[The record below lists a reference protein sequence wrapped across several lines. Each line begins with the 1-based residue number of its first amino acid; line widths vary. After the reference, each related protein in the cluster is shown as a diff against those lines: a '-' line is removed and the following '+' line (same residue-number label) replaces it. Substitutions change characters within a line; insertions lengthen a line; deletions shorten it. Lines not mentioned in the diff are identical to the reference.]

1 MDLKIKKENWRSD
14 GNTQLEIRYDE
25 RYEGSEEYYVD
36 IILSYMSKKMQDK
49 DMDFIQLFLFQLSE
63 L

>member
-1 MDLKIKKENWRSD
+1 MMKGMKAARS
-14 GNTQLEIRYDE
+14 NN
-25 RYEGSEEYYVD
+25 VD

>member
-1 MDLKIKKENWRSD
+1 MVTLSLRDGMMKGMKAARS
-14 GNTQLEIRYDE
+14 NH
-25 RYEGSEEYYVD
+25 VD

-49 DMDFIQLFLFQLSE
+49 VVDFIQLFLFQLSE